1 MSYTPEQVAQ
11 IEREREA
18 VSRELDNLCVNLAS
32 EFAKSLTVERAQ
44 EYVYHGVCRRLTII
58 RRCIDNIFS
67 IFPIA
72 RTKFLGEEERSD
84 LEINLHAFIINIDGL
99 QDNIAWVYV
108 MEKSLEKVIKRGRL
122 GVGLFNKNTQDHLP
136 AELRAY
142 LGLDK
147 MTSWH
152 KQYAQ
157 NYRDALAHRI
167 PLYVPPSTMTP
178 TDVQRYREL
187 DTQIREAMKN
197 RDFERME
204 TLMEEQKTVG
214 SICAAFLHSYSD
226 SDASLPIYFH
236 PQTIIDAMTVAE
248 IVTMVRRHLP

>member
-11 IEREREA
+11 IEREREI
-18 VSRELDNLCVNLAS
+18 VSRDLDNLWANLAS
-32 EFAKSLTVERAQ
+32 DFATSLTVERAR
-44 EYVYHGVCRRLTII
+44 EYVYHGVCRRLKII

-67 IFPIA
+67 IFPVE
-72 RTKFLGEEERSD
+72 RKKFLGEEERSD
-84 LEINLHAFIINIDGL
+84 LEINLHAFIININGL

-108 MEKSLEKVIKRGRL
+108 MEKSLEKLVKRGRL

-136 AELRAY
+136 TELRAY
-142 LGLDK
+142 LGSDK
-147 MTSWH
+147 MASWH
-152 KQYAQ
+152 KRYAK

-178 TDVQRYREL
+178 TDVQRCREL
-187 DTQIREAMKN
+187 DTQIREAMKT

-204 TLMEEQKTVG
+204 TLMEEQNTVG

-226 SDASLPIYFH
+226 SDASPPIYLH
-236 PQTIIDAMTVAE
+236 TQVIIDAMTVME
-248 IVTMVRRHLP
+248 IVSMVRRHVP

>member
-1 MSYTPEQVAQ
+1 M
-11 IEREREA
+11 
-18 VSRELDNLCVNLAS
+18 ELVP
-32 EFAKSLTVERAQ
+32 SLTVGRAQ
-44 EYVYHGVCRRLTII
+44 EYVLHGICRRLKII

-67 IFPIA
+67 IFPVE
-72 RTKFLGEEERSD
+72 RKEFLREEERSD

-108 MEKSLEKVIKRGRL
+108 MEKSLEKVVKRGRL

-142 LGLDK
+142 LESDR
-147 MTSWH
+147 MVSWH
-152 KQYAQ
+152 KRYAQ

-167 PLYVPPSTMTP
+167 PLYVPPSIMTP
-178 TDVQRYREL
+178 ADVQKYQAL
-187 DTQIREAMKN
+187 DTQILDAMN
-197 RDFERME
+197 TPDFERTE

-226 SDASLPIYFH
+226 MDASPPVYFH
-236 PQTIIDAMTVAE
+236 PQVIIDAKTAME
-248 IVTMVRRHLP
+248 IVSVVRRNMS